1 MAIIAIPIGDKA
13 NISPALAAAR
23 NDRPT
28 AVIAVA
34 ALLAMLLRLKLAA
47 KALSEPAVAIA

>member
-1 MAIIAIPIGDKA
+1 MPIGDKA
-13 NISPALAAAR
+13 NISPALAAVR

-28 AVIAVA
+28 AVIAVV
-34 ALLAMLLRLKLAA
+34 ALLAILLRLKLAA